1 MDDNNIY
8 TGGGIVP
15 PASDNRADDAVSRPY
30 IPKHEK
36 PSEPQQE
43 QTPPPQQSR
52 PRKPVYDA
60 FMYEPIGFDEYDRM
74 SAAEIKADE
83 ERREKKLR
91 TARERTILAL
101 FFLMV
106 LLALVLGTVGIV
118 ADILRSKKHME
129 AIGSANVVLYQDSKP
144 EGANDLS
151 NFVDE
156 NGR

>member
-36 PSEPQQE
+36 PAEPQQE

-83 ERREKKLR
+83 SAGKRSS
-91 TARERTILAL
+91 A
-101 FFLMV
+101 
-106 LLALVLGTVGIV
+106 LLASG
-118 ADILRSKKHME
+118 
-129 AIGSANVVLYQDSKP
+129 
-144 EGANDLS
+144 LS
-151 NFVDE
+151 SPSSSSWCCSRWCSV
-156 NGR
+156 R